1 MSVARSRWAALGAAV
16 AVTLGAGG
24 IGLVA
29 ATSPEGATAY
39 VPITP
44 CRLADTRAGEF
55 NVGPKSSPLGP
66 DETYTAEATGDH
78 GECTGVPA
86 SATGLQL
93 NVTALGATDPTFI
106 TVWGD
111 GDQPNSSNLNPLP
124 GDGPVPNTVTTGLTP
139 SGGINLFNAFGSV
152 DVIVDVAGY
161 YTDHDH
167 DDRYFTETESDDRYL
182 MHWLIGNMTGT
193 TPRSAS
199 PGLEGTVIFRPP
211 SSPIGIYC
219 LVFPDDVSIERN
231 GIAGTIEDHVA
242 GVQDWGIA
250 VNSTV
255 NTACGEG
262 GAQWDV
268 AVTTTNS
275 GALANAGWRL
285 LIPPRR

>member
-1 MSVARSRWAALGAAV
+1 MSVARSRWAAVGAAV

-29 ATSPEGATAY
+29 ATSPEEATAY

-44 CRLADTRAGEF
+44 CRLLDTRAGEF
-55 NVGPKSSPLGP
+55 NVGPKSTPVGA

-78 GECTGVPA
+78 GECIGIPTD
-86 SATGLQL
+86 ATGLQL
-93 NVTALGATDPTFI
+93 NVTALGATDPTFV

-111 GDQPNSSNLNPLP
+111 GDRPNSSNLNPLP
-124 GDGPVPNTVTTGLTP
+124 GDGPVPNSVTTGLTP
-139 SGGINLFNAFGSV
+139 AGAINLYNAFGSV
-152 DVIVDVAGY
+152 DVIVDIAGY
-161 YTDHDH
+161 YSDHDH
-167 DDRYFTETESDDRYL
+167 DDRYL
-182 MHWLIGNMTGT
+182 MHWMIGNSG
-193 TPRSAS
+193 SATVRTSS
-199 PGLEGTVIFRPP
+199 PGLEDTVIFRPP
-211 SSPIGIYC
+211 SSPIGIFC

-231 GIAGTIEDHVA
+231 GIAGTIEDHTS

-250 VNSTV
+250 VNTSV
-255 NTACGEG
+255 NTDCSEG

>member
-1 MSVARSRWAALGAAV
+1 M
-16 AVTLGAGG
+16 
-24 IGLVA
+24 
-29 ATSPEGATAY
+29 
-39 VPITP
+39 
-44 CRLADTRAGEF
+44 
-55 NVGPKSSPLGP
+55 
-66 DETYTAEATGDH
+66 
-78 GECTGVPA
+78 
-86 SATGLQL
+86 
-93 NVTALGATDPTFI
+93 
-106 TVWGD
+106 WGS
-111 GDQPNSSNLNPLP
+111 GDQPTASNLNPLP
-124 GDGPVPNTVTTGLTP
+124 GDGPAPNAVTTGLTAA
-139 SGGINLFNAFGSV
+139 GEIKIFNAFGTV
-152 DVIVDVAGY
+152 DVIVDIAGY

-167 DDRYFTETESDDRYL
+167 DDRYYTESESDDRYL

-211 SSPIGIYC
+211 SVPVGIYC
-219 LVFPDDVSIERN
+219 LVFPDDVAIDRN
-231 GIAGTIEDHVA
+231 GIAGTIEDHVF

-255 NTACGEG
+255 NTDCNEG